1 MDLFFLILGVVLVL
15 WGADKLTDGA
25 TGLARRFQVNDLV
38 IGLTVVAF
46 GTSLPEFVTSLFAAI
61 KGSSAISLGNVIGS
75 NIFNTLVIVGMTAL
89 TRPIWV
95 SKSTLAK
102 DIPFALLSSLVFGVL
117 CLDLWFNAT
126 DENYISRGDGLI
138 LLFFFVIFMY
148 YTFSIARNKNEG
160 EQVTEASLVQEAS
173 MPYWKI
179 GLYIVLGLVGLVLGG
194 NLFVSGASGIAADL
208 GVSEAV
214 IGLTLV
220 AGGTSLPELATSVV
234 AAVKRKD
241 DIAIANV
248 VGSNVFNIL
257 FIIPICSFFNPVAY
271 SVKFN
276 YDIMFLVA
284 ASAIF
289 WLFTVRCWRR
299 AARSTLKPTTTL
311 CLNSPWRSFPRRGS
325 LSTRSPGTSTPTAL
339 RGS

>member
-1 MDLFFLILGVVLVL
+1 MFLSLIYMDLFFLILGVVLVL

-220 AGGTSLPELATSVV
+220 AGGTSLPELATSIV
-234 AAVKRKD
+234 AAKKGNSA
-241 DIAIANV
+241 IAIGNV
-248 VGSNVFNIL
+248 IGSNIFNVFFVL
-257 FIIPICSFFNPVAY
+257 GICSFVSPMNAT
-271 SVKFN
+271 SVSLT
-276 YDIMFLVA
+276 DIFILIFSMLLMWGFASTSRKISRWEGLVMVVLYC
-284 ASAIF
+284 SYVTYLI
-289 WLFTVRCWRR
+289 
-299 AARSTLKPTTTL
+299 
-311 CLNSPWRSFPRRGS
+311 LN
-325 LSTRSPGTSTPTAL
+325 L
-339 RGS
+339 

>member
-1 MDLFFLILGVVLVL
+1 MFLSLIYMDLLFLILGVVLVL
-15 WGADKLTDGA
+15 RGADKLTDGA

-46 GTSLPEFVTSLFAAI
+46 GTSLPEFVTSFFAAI

-220 AGGTSLPELATSVV
+220 AGGTSLPELATSIV
-234 AAVKRKD
+234 AAKKGNSA
-241 DIAIANV
+241 IAIGNV
-248 VGSNVFNIL
+248 IGSNIFNVFFVL
-257 FIIPICSFFNPVAY
+257 GICSFISPMNAT
-271 SVKFN
+271 SVSLT
-276 YDIMFLVA
+276 DIFILIFSMLLMWGFASTSRKISRWEGLVMVVLYC
-284 ASAIF
+284 SYVTYLI
-289 WLFTVRCWRR
+289 
-299 AARSTLKPTTTL
+299 
-311 CLNSPWRSFPRRGS
+311 LN
-325 LSTRSPGTSTPTAL
+325 L
-339 RGS
+339 

>member
-1 MDLFFLILGVVLVL
+1 MFLSLIYMDLFFLILGVVLVL

-160 EQVTEASLVQEAS
+160 EQVTEASLIQEAS

-220 AGGTSLPELATSVV
+220 AGGTSLPELATSIV
-234 AAVKRKD
+234 AARKGNSA
-241 DIAIANV
+241 IAIGNV
-248 VGSNVFNIL
+248 IGSNIFNVFFVL
-257 FIIPICSFFNPVAY
+257 GICSFVSPMNAT
-271 SVKFN
+271 SVSLT
-276 YDIMFLVA
+276 DIFILIFSMLLMWGFASTSRKISRWEGLVMVVLYC
-284 ASAIF
+284 SYVTYLI
-289 WLFTVRCWRR
+289 
-299 AARSTLKPTTTL
+299 
-311 CLNSPWRSFPRRGS
+311 LN
-325 LSTRSPGTSTPTAL
+325 L
-339 RGS
+339 

>member
-1 MDLFFLILGVVLVL
+1 MFLSLIYMGLFFLILGVVLVL

-220 AGGTSLPELATSVV
+220 AGGTSLPELATSIV
-234 AAVKRKD
+234 AAKKGNSA
-241 DIAIANV
+241 IAIGNV
-248 VGSNVFNIL
+248 IGSNIFNVFFVL
-257 FIIPICSFFNPVAY
+257 GICSFISPMNAT
-271 SVKFN
+271 SVSLT
-276 YDIMFLVA
+276 DIFILIFSMLLMWGFASTSRKISRWEGLVMVVLYC
-284 ASAIF
+284 SYVTYLI
-289 WLFTVRCWRR
+289 
-299 AARSTLKPTTTL
+299 
-311 CLNSPWRSFPRRGS
+311 LN
-325 LSTRSPGTSTPTAL
+325 L
-339 RGS
+339 

>member
-1 MDLFFLILGVVLVL
+1 MFLSLIYMDLFFLILGVVLVL

-194 NLFVSGASGIAADL
+194 NLFVSEASGIAADL

-220 AGGTSLPELATSVV
+220 AGGTSLPELATSIV
-234 AAVKRKD
+234 AAKKGNSA
-241 DIAIANV
+241 IAIGNV
-248 VGSNVFNIL
+248 IGSNIFNVFFVL
-257 FIIPICSFFNPVAY
+257 GICSFISPMNAT
-271 SVKFN
+271 SVSLT
-276 YDIMFLVA
+276 DIFILIFSMLLMWGFASTSRKISRWEGLVMVVLYC
-284 ASAIF
+284 SYVTYLI
-289 WLFTVRCWRR
+289 
-299 AARSTLKPTTTL
+299 
-311 CLNSPWRSFPRRGS
+311 LN
-325 LSTRSPGTSTPTAL
+325 L
-339 RGS
+339 

>member
-1 MDLFFLILGVVLVL
+1 MDLLFLILGVVLVL

-220 AGGTSLPELATSVV
+220 AGGTSLPELATSIV
-234 AAVKRKD
+234 AARKGNSA
-241 DIAIANV
+241 IAIGNV
-248 VGSNVFNIL
+248 IGSNIFNVFFVL
-257 FIIPICSFFNPVAY
+257 GICSFISPMNAT
-271 SVKFN
+271 SVSLT
-276 YDIMFLVA
+276 DIFILIFSMLLMWGFASTSRKISRWEGLVMVVLYC
-284 ASAIF
+284 SYVTYLI
-289 WLFTVRCWRR
+289 
-299 AARSTLKPTTTL
+299 
-311 CLNSPWRSFPRRGS
+311 LN
-325 LSTRSPGTSTPTAL
+325 L
-339 RGS
+339 

>member
-220 AGGTSLPELATSVV
+220 AGGTSLPELATSIV
-234 AAVKRKD
+234 AAKKGNSA
-241 DIAIANV
+241 IAIGNV
-248 VGSNVFNIL
+248 IGSNIFNVFFVL
-257 FIIPICSFFNPVAY
+257 GICSFISPMNAT
-271 SVKFN
+271 SVSLT
-276 YDIMFLVA
+276 DIFIL
-284 ASAIF
+284 IF
-289 WLFTVRCWRR
+289 SMLLMWV
-299 AARSTLKPTTTL
+299 SV
-311 CLNSPWRSFPRRGS
+311 NDSG
-325 LSTRSPGTSTPTAL
+325 
-339 RGS
+339 

>member
-1 MDLFFLILGVVLVL
+1 MFLSLIYMDLLFLILGVVLVL

-160 EQVTEASLVQEAS
+160 EQVTEAPLVQEAS
-173 MPYWKI
+173 MLYWKI

-220 AGGTSLPELATSVV
+220 AGGTSLPELATSIV
-234 AAVKRKD
+234 AARKGNSA
-241 DIAIANV
+241 IAIGNV
-248 VGSNVFNIL
+248 IGSNIFNVFFVL
-257 FIIPICSFFNPVAY
+257 GICSFISPMNAT
-271 SVKFN
+271 SVSLT
-276 YDIMFLVA
+276 DIFILIFSMLLMWGFASTSRKISRWEGLVMVVLYC
-284 ASAIF
+284 SYVTYLI
-289 WLFTVRCWRR
+289 
-299 AARSTLKPTTTL
+299 
-311 CLNSPWRSFPRRGS
+311 LN
-325 LSTRSPGTSTPTAL
+325 L
-339 RGS
+339 

>member
-220 AGGTSLPELATSVV
+220 AGGTSLPELATSIV
-234 AAVKRKD
+234 AAKKGNSA
-241 DIAIANV
+241 IAIGNV
-248 VGSNVFNIL
+248 IGSNIFNVFFVL
-257 FIIPICSFFNPVAY
+257 GICSFISPMNAT
-271 SVKFN
+271 SVSLT
-276 YDIMFLVA
+276 DIFILIFSMLLMWGFASTSRKISRWEGLVMVVLYC
-284 ASAIF
+284 SYVTYLI
-289 WLFTVRCWRR
+289 
-299 AARSTLKPTTTL
+299 
-311 CLNSPWRSFPRRGS
+311 LN
-325 LSTRSPGTSTPTAL
+325 L
-339 RGS
+339 

>member
-1 MDLFFLILGVVLVL
+1 MFLSLIYMGLFFLILGVVLVL

-160 EQVTEASLVQEAS
+160 EQVTKASLVQEAS

-220 AGGTSLPELATSVV
+220 AGGTSLPELATSIV
-234 AAVKRKD
+234 AAKKGNSA
-241 DIAIANV
+241 IAIGNV
-248 VGSNVFNIL
+248 IGSNIFNVFFVL
-257 FIIPICSFFNPVAY
+257 GICSFISPMNAT
-271 SVKFN
+271 SVSLT
-276 YDIMFLVA
+276 DIFILIFSMLLMWGFASTSRKISRWEGLVMVVLYC
-284 ASAIF
+284 SYVTYLI
-289 WLFTVRCWRR
+289 
-299 AARSTLKPTTTL
+299 
-311 CLNSPWRSFPRRGS
+311 LN
-325 LSTRSPGTSTPTAL
+325 L
-339 RGS
+339 

>member
-1 MDLFFLILGVVLVL
+1 MFLSLIYMDLLFLILGVVLVL

-126 DENYISRGDGLI
+126 DENYISRGDGLL

-220 AGGTSLPELATSVV
+220 AGGTSLPELATSIV
-234 AAVKRKD
+234 AARKGNSA
-241 DIAIANV
+241 IAIGNV
-248 VGSNVFNIL
+248 IGSNIFNVFFVL
-257 FIIPICSFFNPVAY
+257 GICSFISPMNAT
-271 SVKFN
+271 SVSLT
-276 YDIMFLVA
+276 DIFILIFSMLLMWGFASTSRKISRWEGLVMVVLYC
-284 ASAIF
+284 SYVTYLI
-289 WLFTVRCWRR
+289 
-299 AARSTLKPTTTL
+299 
-311 CLNSPWRSFPRRGS
+311 LN
-325 LSTRSPGTSTPTAL
+325 L
-339 RGS
+339 

>member
-1 MDLFFLILGVVLVL
+1 MDLLFLILGVVLVL

-160 EQVTEASLVQEAS
+160 EQVTEAPLVQEAS
-173 MPYWKI
+173 MLYWKI

-220 AGGTSLPELATSVV
+220 AGGTSLPELATSIV
-234 AAVKRKD
+234 AARKGNSA
-241 DIAIANV
+241 IAIGNV
-248 VGSNVFNIL
+248 IGSNIFNVFFVL
-257 FIIPICSFFNPVAY
+257 GICSFISPMNAT
-271 SVKFN
+271 SVSLT
-276 YDIMFLVA
+276 DIFILIFSMLLMWGFASTSRKISRWEGLVMVVLYC
-284 ASAIF
+284 SYVTYLI
-289 WLFTVRCWRR
+289 
-299 AARSTLKPTTTL
+299 
-311 CLNSPWRSFPRRGS
+311 LN
-325 LSTRSPGTSTPTAL
+325 L
-339 RGS
+339 

>member
-1 MDLFFLILGVVLVL
+1 MFLSLIYMDLFFLILGVVLVL

-220 AGGTSLPELATSVV
+220 AGGTSLPELATSIV
-234 AAVKRKD
+234 AAKKGNSA
-241 DIAIANV
+241 IAIGNV
-248 VGSNVFNIL
+248 IGSNIFNVFSVL
-257 FIIPICSFFNPVAY
+257 GICSFISPMNAT
-271 SVKFN
+271 SVSLT
-276 YDIMFLVA
+276 DIFILIFSMLLMWGFASTSRKISRWEGLVMVVLYC
-284 ASAIF
+284 SYVTYLI
-289 WLFTVRCWRR
+289 
-299 AARSTLKPTTTL
+299 
-311 CLNSPWRSFPRRGS
+311 LN
-325 LSTRSPGTSTPTAL
+325 L
-339 RGS
+339 

>member
-220 AGGTSLPELATSVV
+220 AGGTSLPELATSIV
-234 AAVKRKD
+234 AARKGNSA
-241 DIAIANV
+241 IAIGNV
-248 VGSNVFNIL
+248 IGSNIFNVFFVL
-257 FIIPICSFFNPVAY
+257 GICSFISPMNAT
-271 SVKFN
+271 SVSLT
-276 YDIMFLVA
+276 DIFILIFSMLLMWGFASTSRKISRWEGLVMVVLYC
-284 ASAIF
+284 SYVTYLI
-289 WLFTVRCWRR
+289 
-299 AARSTLKPTTTL
+299 
-311 CLNSPWRSFPRRGS
+311 LN
-325 LSTRSPGTSTPTAL
+325 L
-339 RGS
+339 

>member
-1 MDLFFLILGVVLVL
+1 MFLSLIYMDLFFLILGVVLVL

-220 AGGTSLPELATSVV
+220 AGGTSLPELATSIV
-234 AAVKRKD
+234 AARKGNSA
-241 DIAIANV
+241 IAIGNV
-248 VGSNVFNIL
+248 IGSNIFNVFFVL
-257 FIIPICSFFNPVAY
+257 GICSFISPMNAT
-271 SVKFN
+271 SVSLT
-276 YDIMFLVA
+276 DIFILIFSILLMWGFASTSRKISRWEGLVMVVLYC
-284 ASAIF
+284 SYVTYLI
-289 WLFTVRCWRR
+289 
-299 AARSTLKPTTTL
+299 
-311 CLNSPWRSFPRRGS
+311 LN
-325 LSTRSPGTSTPTAL
+325 L
-339 RGS
+339 

>member
-1 MDLFFLILGVVLVL
+1 MFLSLIYMDLFFLILGVVLVL

-220 AGGTSLPELATSVV
+220 AGGTSLPELATSIV
-234 AAVKRKD
+234 AAKKGNSA
-241 DIAIANV
+241 IAIGNV
-248 VGSNVFNIL
+248 IGSNIFNVFFVL
-257 FIIPICSFFNPVAY
+257 GICSFISPMNAT
-271 SVKFN
+271 SVSLT
-276 YDIMFLVA
+276 DIFILIFSMLLMWGFASTSRKISRWEGLVMVVLYC
-284 ASAIF
+284 SYV
-289 WLFTVRCWRR
+289 TY
-299 AARSTLKPTTTL
+299 
-311 CLNSPWRSFPRRGS
+311 LNS
-325 LSTRSPGTSTPTAL
+325 LAEL
-339 RGS
+339 N

>member
-1 MDLFFLILGVVLVL
+1 MFLSLIYMDLFFLILGVVLVL

-220 AGGTSLPELATSVV
+220 AGGTSLPELATSIV
-234 AAVKRKD
+234 AARKGNSA
-241 DIAIANV
+241 IAIGNV
-248 VGSNVFNIL
+248 IGSNIFNVFFVL
-257 FIIPICSFFNPVAY
+257 GICSFVSPMNAT
-271 SVKFN
+271 SVSLT
-276 YDIMFLVA
+276 DIFILIFSMLLMWGFASTSRKISRWEGLVMVVLYC
-284 ASAIF
+284 SYVTYLI
-289 WLFTVRCWRR
+289 
-299 AARSTLKPTTTL
+299 
-311 CLNSPWRSFPRRGS
+311 LN
-325 LSTRSPGTSTPTAL
+325 L
-339 RGS
+339 

>member
-1 MDLFFLILGVVLVL
+1 MFLSLIYMDLLFLILGVVLVL

-25 TGLARRFQVNDLV
+25 TELARRFQVNDLV

-220 AGGTSLPELATSVV
+220 AGGTSLPELATSIV
-234 AAVKRKD
+234 AARKGNSA
-241 DIAIANV
+241 IAIGNV
-248 VGSNVFNIL
+248 IGSNIFNVFFVL
-257 FIIPICSFFNPVAY
+257 GICSFISPMNAT
-271 SVKFN
+271 SVSLT
-276 YDIMFLVA
+276 DIFILIFSMLLMWGFASTSRKISRWEGLVMVVLYC
-284 ASAIF
+284 SYVTYLI
-289 WLFTVRCWRR
+289 
-299 AARSTLKPTTTL
+299 
-311 CLNSPWRSFPRRGS
+311 LN
-325 LSTRSPGTSTPTAL
+325 L
-339 RGS
+339 

>member
-1 MDLFFLILGVVLVL
+1 MFLSLIYMDLFFLILGVVLVL

-220 AGGTSLPELATSVV
+220 AGGTSFPELATSIV
-234 AAVKRKD
+234 AARNGNSA
-241 DIAIANV
+241 IAIGNV
-248 VGSNVFNIL
+248 IGSNIFNVFFVL
-257 FIIPICSFFNPVAY
+257 GICSFISPMNAT
-271 SVKFN
+271 SVSLT
-276 YDIMFLVA
+276 DIFILIFSMLLMWGFASTSRKISRWEGLVMVVLYC
-284 ASAIF
+284 SYVTYLI
-289 WLFTVRCWRR
+289 
-299 AARSTLKPTTTL
+299 
-311 CLNSPWRSFPRRGS
+311 LN
-325 LSTRSPGTSTPTAL
+325 L
-339 RGS
+339 

>member
-1 MDLFFLILGVVLVL
+1 MFLSLIYMDLLFLILGVVLVL

-220 AGGTSLPELATSVV
+220 AGGTSLPELATSIV
-234 AAVKRKD
+234 AARKGNSA
-241 DIAIANV
+241 IAIGNV
-248 VGSNVFNIL
+248 IGSNIFNVFFVL
-257 FIIPICSFFNPVAY
+257 GICSFISPMNAT
-271 SVKFN
+271 SVSLT
-276 YDIMFLVA
+276 DIFILIFSMLLMWGFASTSRKISRWEGLVMVVLYC
-284 ASAIF
+284 SYVTYLI
-289 WLFTVRCWRR
+289 
-299 AARSTLKPTTTL
+299 
-311 CLNSPWRSFPRRGS
+311 LN
-325 LSTRSPGTSTPTAL
+325 L
-339 RGS
+339 

>member
-1 MDLFFLILGVVLVL
+1 MFLSLIYMDLFFLILGVVLVL

-126 DENYISRGDGLI
+126 DENYISWGDGLI

-220 AGGTSLPELATSVV
+220 AGGTSLPELATSIV
-234 AAVKRKD
+234 AARKGNSA
-241 DIAIANV
+241 IAIGNV
-248 VGSNVFNIL
+248 IGSNIFNVFFVL
-257 FIIPICSFFNPVAY
+257 GICSFISPMNAT
-271 SVKFN
+271 SVSLT
-276 YDIMFLVA
+276 DIFILIFSMLLMWGFASTSRKISRWEGLVMVVLYC
-284 ASAIF
+284 SYVTYLI
-289 WLFTVRCWRR
+289 
-299 AARSTLKPTTTL
+299 
-311 CLNSPWRSFPRRGS
+311 LN
-325 LSTRSPGTSTPTAL
+325 L
-339 RGS
+339 

>member
-1 MDLFFLILGVVLVL
+1 MFLSLIYMDLFFLILGVVLVL

-220 AGGTSLPELATSVV
+220 AGGTSLPELATSIV
-234 AAVKRKD
+234 AARKGNSA
-241 DIAIANV
+241 IAIGNV
-248 VGSNVFNIL
+248 IGSNIFNVFFVL
-257 FIIPICSFFNPVAY
+257 GICSFISPMNAT
-271 SVKFN
+271 SVSLT
-276 YDIMFLVA
+276 DIFILIFSMLLMWGFASTSRKISRWEGLVMVVLYC
-284 ASAIF
+284 SYVTYLI
-289 WLFTVRCWRR
+289 
-299 AARSTLKPTTTL
+299 
-311 CLNSPWRSFPRRGS
+311 LN
-325 LSTRSPGTSTPTAL
+325 L
-339 RGS
+339 

>member
-1 MDLFFLILGVVLVL
+1 MDLLFLILGVVLVL

-220 AGGTSLPELATSVV
+220 AGGTSLPELATSIV
-234 AAVKRKD
+234 AAKKGNSA
-241 DIAIANV
+241 IAIGNV
-248 VGSNVFNIL
+248 IGSNIFNVFFVL
-257 FIIPICSFFNPVAY
+257 GICSFISPMNAT
-271 SVKFN
+271 SVSLT
-276 YDIMFLVA
+276 DIFILIFSMLLMWGFASTSRKISRWEGLVMVVLYC
-284 ASAIF
+284 SYVTYLI
-289 WLFTVRCWRR
+289 
-299 AARSTLKPTTTL
+299 
-311 CLNSPWRSFPRRGS
+311 LN
-325 LSTRSPGTSTPTAL
+325 L
-339 RGS
+339 

>member
-1 MDLFFLILGVVLVL
+1 MFLSLIYMDLLFLILGVVLVL

-220 AGGTSLPELATSVV
+220 AGGTSLPELATSIV
-234 AAVKRKD
+234 AAKKGNSA
-241 DIAIANV
+241 IAIGNV
-248 VGSNVFNIL
+248 IGSNIFNVFFVL
-257 FIIPICSFFNPVAY
+257 GICSFISPMNAT
-271 SVKFN
+271 SVSLT
-276 YDIMFLVA
+276 DIFILIFSMLLMWGFASTSRKISRWEGLVMVVLYC
-284 ASAIF
+284 SYVTYLI
-289 WLFTVRCWRR
+289 
-299 AARSTLKPTTTL
+299 
-311 CLNSPWRSFPRRGS
+311 LN
-325 LSTRSPGTSTPTAL
+325 L
-339 RGS
+339 

>member
-1 MDLFFLILGVVLVL
+1 MCLSLIYMDLFFLILGVVLVL

-220 AGGTSLPELATSVV
+220 AGGTSLPELATSIV
-234 AAVKRKD
+234 AAKKGNSA
-241 DIAIANV
+241 IAIGNV
-248 VGSNVFNIL
+248 IGSNIFNVFFVL
-257 FIIPICSFFNPVAY
+257 GICSFISPMNAT
-271 SVKFN
+271 SVSLT
-276 YDIMFLVA
+276 DIFILIFSMLLMWGFASTSRKISRWEGLVMVVLYC
-284 ASAIF
+284 SYVTYLI
-289 WLFTVRCWRR
+289 
-299 AARSTLKPTTTL
+299 
-311 CLNSPWRSFPRRGS
+311 LN
-325 LSTRSPGTSTPTAL
+325 L
-339 RGS
+339 

>member
-1 MDLFFLILGVVLVL
+1 MFLSLIYMDLFFLILGVVLVL

-220 AGGTSLPELATSVV
+220 AGGTSLPELATSIV
-234 AAVKRKD
+234 AAKKGNSA
-241 DIAIANV
+241 IAIGNV
-248 VGSNVFNIL
+248 IGSNIFNVFFVL
-257 FIIPICSFFNPVAY
+257 GICSFISPMNAT
-271 SVKFN
+271 SVSLT
-276 YDIMFLVA
+276 DIFILIFSMLLMWGFASTSRKISRWEGLVMVVLYC
-284 ASAIF
+284 SYVTYLI
-289 WLFTVRCWRR
+289 
-299 AARSTLKPTTTL
+299 
-311 CLNSPWRSFPRRGS
+311 LN
-325 LSTRSPGTSTPTAL
+325 L
-339 RGS
+339 

>member
-1 MDLFFLILGVVLVL
+1 MILGVVLVL

-220 AGGTSLPELATSVV
+220 AGGTSLPELATSIV
-234 AAVKRKD
+234 AAKKGNSA
-241 DIAIANV
+241 IAIGNV
-248 VGSNVFNIL
+248 IGSNIFNVFFVL
-257 FIIPICSFFNPVAY
+257 GICSFISPMNAT
-271 SVKFN
+271 SVSLT
-276 YDIMFLVA
+276 DIFILIFSMLLMWGFASTSRKISRWEGLVMVVLYC
-284 ASAIF
+284 SYVTYLI
-289 WLFTVRCWRR
+289 
-299 AARSTLKPTTTL
+299 
-311 CLNSPWRSFPRRGS
+311 LN
-325 LSTRSPGTSTPTAL
+325 L
-339 RGS
+339 